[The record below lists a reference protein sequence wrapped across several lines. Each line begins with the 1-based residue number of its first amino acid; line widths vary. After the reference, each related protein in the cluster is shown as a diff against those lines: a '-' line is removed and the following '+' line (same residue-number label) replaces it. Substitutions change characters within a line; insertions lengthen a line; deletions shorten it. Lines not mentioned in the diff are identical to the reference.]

1 MHNSAKTCSLVLFF
15 SLWLEKWGIYKLSNM
30 YKVEIVLQV
39 LHRFTSVKNRVGLKL
54 FGGRN

>member
-39 LHRFTSVKNRVGLKL
+39 LHRFTPVKNRVGLKL